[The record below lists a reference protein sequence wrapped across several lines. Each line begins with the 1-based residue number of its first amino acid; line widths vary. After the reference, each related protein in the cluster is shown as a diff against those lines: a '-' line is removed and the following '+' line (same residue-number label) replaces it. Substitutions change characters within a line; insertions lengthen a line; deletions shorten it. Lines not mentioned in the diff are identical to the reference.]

1 MQLNSYAVRPFECLQ
16 PPPEIVD
23 ADEVGEVVSE
33 LIVVVVM
40 ETHDEGGLD
49 YPVHPFDL
57 AIRRRI

>member
-1 MQLNSYAVRPFECLQ
+1 M
-16 PPPEIVD
+16 PEIVD

-57 AIRRRI
+57 AIRRRIEC